1 MAISTNPLAWLRSV
15 QPRRAIALLLLLLP
29 LTVGAQTVRDLWLSM
44 PTSLAPYLSTSLRT
58 QCLDFYDMHTDAQT
72 DNALKGKSRID
83 TLTSTFLAATL
94 SKAHTLQM
102 KLLPASGSGSGSGS
116 ASASASGSGSAL
128 GSSLG
133 SGSGSSMGSASSMV
147 SASGSSI
154 GSCSSLVSASSMV
167 SASGSSIGSGSS
179 LVSAS
184 GLGSSLGSGSSLVSA
199 SGSSLGSGS
208 ASSSSLSSCDSVLCV
223 VRSWD
228 GPKRDSE
235 VQLFDRQWK
244 PLQAPLTFSA
254 DSFVCRPDTMS
265 EERFSRLVALL
276 DPIMFSVSLSPAEN
290 VLLVKLSPVVPN
302 PEDEKAIEQILVQR
316 KLKWDGKTFK

>member
-44 PTSLAPYLSTSLRT
+44 PPSFAPYLSTSLRT

-102 KLLPASGSGSGSGS
+102 KLLPASGSG
-116 ASASASGSGSAL
+116 L
-128 GSSLG
+128 GSSMVLG
-133 SGSGSSMGSASSMV
+133 
-147 SASGSSI
+147 
-154 GSCSSLVSASSMV
+154 
-167 SASGSSIGSGSS
+167 
-179 LVSAS
+179 
-184 GLGSSLGSGSSLVSA
+184 
-199 SGSSLGSGS
+199 
-208 ASSSSLSSCDSVLCV
+208 SSSSLSSCDSVLCV

-244 PLQAPLTFSA
+244 PLQAPFTFSA

-265 EERFSRLVALL
+265 EERFSRLVAML

-302 PEDEKAIEQILVQR
+302 PEEEKAIEQILVQR

>member
-44 PTSLAPYLSTSLRT
+44 PPSLAPYLSTSLRT

-102 KLLPASGSGSGSGS
+102 KLLPASGSGS
-116 ASASASGSGSAL
+116 ASASASGSGS
-128 GSSLG
+128 
-133 SGSGSSMGSASSMV
+133 SMV
-147 SASGSSI
+147 SASG
-154 GSCSSLVSASSMV
+154 
-167 SASGSSIGSGSS
+167 
-179 LVSAS
+179 
-184 GLGSSLGSGSSLVSA
+184 
-199 SGSSLGSGS
+199 
-208 ASSSSLSSCDSVLCV
+208 SSSSLSSCDSVLCV

-244 PLQAPLTFSA
+244 PLQVPLTFSA

-265 EERFSRLVALL
+265 EERFSRLVAML

-316 KLKWDGKTFK
+316 KLKWNGKTFK

>member
-44 PTSLAPYLSTSLRT
+44 PPSLAPYLSTSLRT

-133 SGSGSSMGSASSMV
+133 SGSGSS
-147 SASGSSI
+147 
-154 GSCSSLVSASSMV
+154 
-167 SASGSSIGSGSS
+167 IGSGSS
-179 LVSAS
+179 M
-184 GLGSSLGSGSSLVSA
+184 VSA

-244 PLQAPLTFSA
+244 PLQSPLTFSA

>member
-44 PTSLAPYLSTSLRT
+44 PPSLAPYLSTSLRT

-102 KLLPASGSGSGSGS
+102 KLLPASGSGLGS
-116 ASASASGSGSAL
+116 ASASVSGSGSAL
-128 GSSLG
+128 GASLG
-133 SGSGSSMGSASSMV
+133 SGS
-147 SASGSSI
+147 
-154 GSCSSLVSASSMV
+154 SL
-167 SASGSSIGSGSS
+167 G
-179 LVSAS
+179 SAS
-184 GLGSSLGSGSSLVSA
+184 GLGSSLGSGSSIGSA
-199 SGSSLGSGS
+199 SSMVSGS
-208 ASSSSLSSCDSVLCV
+208 VSSSSLSSCDSVLCV

-244 PLQAPLTFSA
+244 PLQAPFTFSA

-316 KLKWDGKTFK
+316 KLKWNGKTFK

>member
-44 PTSLAPYLSTSLRT
+44 PPSLAPYLSTSLRT

-102 KLLPASGSGSGSGS
+102 KLLPASGSGSGS
-116 ASASASGSGSAL
+116 ASASASGSGS
-128 GSSLG
+128 
-133 SGSGSSMGSASSMV
+133 SMV
-147 SASGSSI
+147 SASG
-154 GSCSSLVSASSMV
+154 
-167 SASGSSIGSGSS
+167 
-179 LVSAS
+179 
-184 GLGSSLGSGSSLVSA
+184 
-199 SGSSLGSGS
+199 
-208 ASSSSLSSCDSVLCV
+208 SSSSLSSCDSVLCV

-265 EERFSRLVALL
+265 EERFSRLVAML
-276 DPIMFSVSLSPAEN
+276 DPIMFSVSLSPVEN

-302 PEDEKAIEQILVQR
+302 PDDEKAIEQILVQR

>member
-1 MAISTNPLAWLRSV
+1 MAISTNPLAWLRRV

-44 PTSLAPYLSTSLRT
+44 PPSLAPYLSTSLRT

-102 KLLPASGSGSGSGS
+102 KLLPASGSGLGS

-133 SGSGSSMGSASSMV
+133 SASGSSMG
-147 SASGSSI
+147 
-154 GSCSSLVSASSMV
+154 SASSMV

-290 VLLVKLSPVVPN
+290 VLLVKISPVVPN
-302 PEDEKAIEQILVQR
+302 PDDEKAIEQILVQR

>member
-1 MAISTNPLAWLRSV
+1 MVISTNPLAWLRSV

-44 PTSLAPYLSTSLRT
+44 PPSLAPYLSTSLRT

-147 SASGSSI
+147 SASDSSI
-154 GSCSSLVSASSMV
+154 
-167 SASGSSIGSGSS
+167 
-179 LVSAS
+179 
-184 GLGSSLGSGSSLVSA
+184 GSGSSLVSA
-199 SGSSLGSGS
+199 SGSSLGSG
-208 ASSSSLSSCDSVLCV
+208 SSSSLSSCDSVLCV

>member
-44 PTSLAPYLSTSLRT
+44 PPSLAPYLSTSLRT

-102 KLLPASGSGSGSGS
+102 KLLPASGSGSGS

-133 SGSGSSMGSASSMV
+133 SASGSGSSMGSASSMV

-154 GSCSSLVSASSMV
+154 GSGSSLVSGSSMV
-167 SASGSSIGSGSS
+167 SASGSSIG
-179 LVSAS
+179 
-184 GLGSSLGSGSSLVSA
+184 

-302 PEDEKAIEQILVQR
+302 PDDEKAIEQILVQR

>member
-44 PTSLAPYLSTSLRT
+44 PPSLAPYLSTSLRT

-102 KLLPASGSGSGSGS
+102 KLLPASGSGLG
-116 ASASASGSGSAL
+116 AASASGSGSAL

-133 SGSGSSMGSASSMV
+133 SGSGSSMGSASSKV
-147 SASGSSI
+147 S
-154 GSCSSLVSASSMV
+154 
-167 SASGSSIGSGSS
+167 GSGSS
-179 LVSAS
+179 
-184 GLGSSLGSGSSLVSA
+184 SL
-199 SGSSLGSGS
+199 
-208 ASSSSLSSCDSVLCV
+208 LSSCDSVLCV

-276 DPIMFSVSLSPAEN
+276 DPIMFSVSLSPTEN

>member
-44 PTSLAPYLSTSLRT
+44 PPSLAPYLSTSLRT

-102 KLLPASGSGSGSGS
+102 KLLPASGSGSGS
-116 ASASASGSGSAL
+116 ASG
-128 GSSLG
+128 
-133 SGSGSSMGSASSMV
+133 
-147 SASGSSI
+147 
-154 GSCSSLVSASSMV
+154 
-167 SASGSSIGSGSS
+167 
-179 LVSAS
+179 SAS
-184 GLGSSLGSGSSLVSA
+184 GLGSSMVSGSG
-199 SGSSLGSGS
+199 
-208 ASSSSLSSCDSVLCV
+208 SSSSLSSCDSVLCV

-302 PEDEKAIEQILVQR
+302 PEDDKAIEQILVQR

>member
-44 PTSLAPYLSTSLRT
+44 PPSFAPYLSTSLRT

-102 KLLPASGSGSGSGS
+102 KLLPASGSGSGS

-133 SGSGSSMGSASSMV
+133 SASGSSMG
-147 SASGSSI
+147 
-154 GSCSSLVSASSMV
+154 
-167 SASGSSIGSGSS
+167 
-179 LVSAS
+179 SAS
-184 GLGSSLGSGSSLVSA
+184 GLGSSLGSGSVSSIGSASSLVS
-199 SGSSLGSGS
+199 GSV
-208 ASSSSLSSCDSVLCV
+208 SSSSLSSCDSVLCV

-265 EERFSRLVALL
+265 EERFSRLVAML

>member
-15 QPRRAIALLLLLLP
+15 QPRRAIAFLLLLLP

-44 PTSLAPYLSTSLRT
+44 PPSLAPYLSTSLRT

-102 KLLPASGSGSGSGS
+102 KLLPASGSGSGS
-116 ASASASGSGSAL
+116 ASG
-128 GSSLG
+128 
-133 SGSGSSMGSASSMV
+133 
-147 SASGSSI
+147 
-154 GSCSSLVSASSMV
+154 
-167 SASGSSIGSGSS
+167 
-179 LVSAS
+179 SAS
-184 GLGSSLGSGSSLVSA
+184 GLGSSMVSGSG
-199 SGSSLGSGS
+199 
-208 ASSSSLSSCDSVLCV
+208 SSSSLSSCDSVLCV

-265 EERFSRLVALL
+265 EERFSRLVAML

-290 VLLVKLSPVVPN
+290 VLLVKLSPIVPN

>member
-1 MAISTNPLAWLRSV
+1 MAISTNLLAWLRSV
-15 QPRRAIALLLLLLP
+15 KPRRAMALLLLLP

-44 PTSLAPYLSTSLRT
+44 PPSLAPYLSTSLRT

-102 KLLPASGSGSGSGS
+102 KLLPASGSDSGS
-116 ASASASGSGSAL
+116 ATASAPGSGSAL
-128 GSSLG
+128 GSSI
-133 SGSGSSMGSASSMV
+133 GSSSSMV
-147 SASGSSI
+147 S
-154 GSCSSLVSASSMV
+154 
-167 SASGSSIGSGSS
+167 GSG
-179 LVSAS
+179 
-184 GLGSSLGSGSSLVSA
+184 
-199 SGSSLGSGS
+199 
-208 ASSSSLSSCDSVLCV
+208 SSSSLSSCDSVLCV

>member
-44 PTSLAPYLSTSLRT
+44 PPSLAPYLSTSLRT

-133 SGSGSSMGSASSMV
+133 SASGSSIGSASSMV

-154 GSCSSLVSASSMV
+154 G
-167 SASGSSIGSGSS
+167 
-179 LVSAS
+179 
-184 GLGSSLGSGSSLVSA
+184 

>member
-44 PTSLAPYLSTSLRT
+44 PPSLAPYLSTSLRT

-102 KLLPASGSGSGSGS
+102 KLLPASGSGSGS
-116 ASASASGSGSAL
+116 ASG
-128 GSSLG
+128 
-133 SGSGSSMGSASSMV
+133 
-147 SASGSSI
+147 
-154 GSCSSLVSASSMV
+154 
-167 SASGSSIGSGSS
+167 
-179 LVSAS
+179 SAS
-184 GLGSSLGSGSSLVSA
+184 GLGSSMVSGSG
-199 SGSSLGSGS
+199 
-208 ASSSSLSSCDSVLCV
+208 SSSSLSSCDSVLCV

-265 EERFSRLVALL
+265 EERFSRLVAML

>member
-44 PTSLAPYLSTSLRT
+44 PPSLAPYLSTSLRT

-102 KLLPASGSGSGSGS
+102 KLLPASGSGLGA

-128 GSSLG
+128 GASLG
-133 SGSGSSMGSASSMV
+133 SSMVSGSGSS
-147 SASGSSI
+147 I
-154 GSCSSLVSASSMV
+154 G
-167 SASGSSIGSGSS
+167 
-179 LVSAS
+179 SAS
-184 GLGSSLGSGSSLVSA
+184 GLGSSLGSGSSIGSA
-199 SGSSLGSGS
+199 SSMVSGS
-208 ASSSSLSSCDSVLCV
+208 VSSSSLSSCDSVLCV

-265 EERFSRLVALL
+265 EERFSRLVAML

>member
-15 QPRRAIALLLLLLP
+15 QPRRAIALLLLLP

-44 PTSLAPYLSTSLRT
+44 PPSLAPYLSTSLRT

-102 KLLPASGSGSGSGS
+102 KLLPASGSG
-116 ASASASGSGSAL
+116 L

-133 SGSGSSMGSASSMV
+133 SGSG
-147 SASGSSI
+147 
-154 GSCSSLVSASSMV
+154 
-167 SASGSSIGSGSS
+167 
-179 LVSAS
+179 
-184 GLGSSLGSGSSLVSA
+184 
-199 SGSSLGSGS
+199 
-208 ASSSSLSSCDSVLCV
+208 SSSSLSSCDSVLCV

>member
-44 PTSLAPYLSTSLRT
+44 PPSLAPYLNTSLRT

-102 KLLPASGSGSGSGS
+102 KLLPASGSGSGS
-116 ASASASGSGSAL
+116 ASG
-128 GSSLG
+128 
-133 SGSGSSMGSASSMV
+133 
-147 SASGSSI
+147 
-154 GSCSSLVSASSMV
+154 
-167 SASGSSIGSGSS
+167 
-179 LVSAS
+179 SAS
-184 GLGSSLGSGSSLVSA
+184 GLGSSMVSGSG
-199 SGSSLGSGS
+199 
-208 ASSSSLSSCDSVLCV
+208 SSSSLSSCDSVLCV

-265 EERFSRLVALL
+265 EERFSRLVAML

-290 VLLVKLSPVVPN
+290 VLLVKLSPIVPN

-316 KLKWDGKTFK
+316 KLKWNGKTFK

>member
-44 PTSLAPYLSTSLRT
+44 PPSLAPYLSTSLRT

-102 KLLPASGSGSGSGS
+102 KLLPASGSGSGS

-133 SGSGSSMGSASSMV
+133 SASGSSMGSASSMV
-147 SASGSSI
+147 SASGSS
-154 GSCSSLVSASSMV
+154 M
-167 SASGSSIGSGSS
+167 
-179 LVSAS
+179 
-184 GLGSSLGSGSSLVSA
+184 GSGSSLVSA

-302 PEDEKAIEQILVQR
+302 PDDEKAIEQILVQR

>member
-44 PTSLAPYLSTSLRT
+44 PPSLAPYLSTSLRT

-102 KLLPASGSGSGSGS
+102 KLLPASGSGLGSGS

-133 SGSGSSMGSASSMV
+133 SGSGSSMGSASSM
-147 SASGSSI
+147 
-154 GSCSSLVSASSMV
+154 
-167 SASGSSIGSGSS
+167 
-179 LVSAS
+179 VSAS

>member
-1 MAISTNPLAWLRSV
+1 M
-15 QPRRAIALLLLLLP
+15 
-29 LTVGAQTVRDLWLSM
+29 
-44 PTSLAPYLSTSLRT
+44 
-58 QCLDFYDMHTDAQT
+58 
-72 DNALKGKSRID
+72 
-83 TLTSTFLAATL
+83 
-94 SKAHTLQM
+94 
-102 KLLPASGSGSGSGS
+102 
-116 ASASASGSGSAL
+116 
-128 GSSLG
+128 
-133 SGSGSSMGSASSMV
+133 
-147 SASGSSI
+147 
-154 GSCSSLVSASSMV
+154 
-167 SASGSSIGSGSS
+167 
-179 LVSAS
+179 
-184 GLGSSLGSGSSLVSA
+184 
-199 SGSSLGSGS
+199 
-208 ASSSSLSSCDSVLCV
+208 LCV

-302 PEDEKAIEQILVQR
+302 PDDEKAIEQILVQR

>member
-44 PTSLAPYLSTSLRT
+44 PPSLAPYLSTSLRT

-102 KLLPASGSGSGSGS
+102 KLLPASGSGLGS

-133 SGSGSSMGSASSMV
+133 SGSGSSLGSASSK
-147 SASGSSI
+147 
-154 GSCSSLVSASSMV
+154 V

-179 LVSAS
+179 L
-184 GLGSSLGSGSSLVSA
+184 A

-302 PEDEKAIEQILVQR
+302 PDDEKAIEQILVQR

>member
-1 MAISTNPLAWLRSV
+1 MAKSTNPLAWLRSV

-44 PTSLAPYLSTSLRT
+44 PPSLAPYLSTSLRT

-133 SGSGSSMGSASSMV
+133 SGSGSSMVSASSMVSGSGSSMGSASSMV
-147 SASGSSI
+147 SASGSS
-154 GSCSSLVSASSMV
+154 M
-167 SASGSSIGSGSS
+167 
-179 LVSAS
+179 
-184 GLGSSLGSGSSLVSA
+184 GSGSSLVSA

>member
-15 QPRRAIALLLLLLP
+15 QPRRAIAFLLLLLP

-44 PTSLAPYLSTSLRT
+44 PPSLAPYLSTSLRT

-102 KLLPASGSGSGSGS
+102 KLLPASGSGLGA

-128 GSSLG
+128 GASLC
-133 SGSGSSMGSASSMV
+133 SGSGSSMGSGSGLGSSMV

-154 GSCSSLVSASSMV
+154 GSASGLGSSL
-167 SASGSSIGSGSS
+167 ASGSSIGSASS
-179 LVSAS
+179 MV
-184 GLGSSLGSGSSLVSA
+184 SGSV
-199 SGSSLGSGS
+199 
-208 ASSSSLSSCDSVLCV
+208 SSSSLSSCDSVLCV

-265 EERFSRLVALL
+265 EERFSRLVAML

>member
-29 LTVGAQTVRDLWLSM
+29 LTVGAQTVRDMWLSM
-44 PTSLAPYLSTSLRT
+44 PPSLAPYLSTSLRT

-102 KLLPASGSGSGSGS
+102 KLLPASGSGSGS
-116 ASASASGSGSAL
+116 A
-128 GSSLG
+128 
-133 SGSGSSMGSASSMV
+133 SASSMV
-147 SASGSSI
+147 S
-154 GSCSSLVSASSMV
+154 
-167 SASGSSIGSGSS
+167 GSG
-179 LVSAS
+179 
-184 GLGSSLGSGSSLVSA
+184 
-199 SGSSLGSGS
+199 
-208 ASSSSLSSCDSVLCV
+208 SSSSLSSCDSVLCV

-290 VLLVKLSPVVPN
+290 VLLVKLSPIVPN

>member
-102 KLLPASGSGSGSGS
+102 KLLPASGSGLGS

-154 GSCSSLVSASSMV
+154 GS
-167 SASGSSIGSGSS
+167 GSS

-184 GLGSSLGSGSSLVSA
+184 GL
-199 SGSSLGSGS
+199 GSSLGSGS

>member
-44 PTSLAPYLSTSLRT
+44 PPSLAPYLSTSLRT

-102 KLLPASGSGSGSGS
+102 KLLPASGSGSGS

-133 SGSGSSMGSASSMV
+133 SASGSSMG
-147 SASGSSI
+147 
-154 GSCSSLVSASSMV
+154 SASSMV

-184 GLGSSLGSGSSLVSA
+184 GSSLGSG
-199 SGSSLGSGS
+199 
-208 ASSSSLSSCDSVLCV
+208 SSSSLSSCDSVLCV

>member
-1 MAISTNPLAWLRSV
+1 
-15 QPRRAIALLLLLLP
+15 
-29 LTVGAQTVRDLWLSM
+29 
-44 PTSLAPYLSTSLRT
+44 
-58 QCLDFYDMHTDAQT
+58 
-72 DNALKGKSRID
+72 
-83 TLTSTFLAATL
+83 
-94 SKAHTLQM
+94 M
-102 KLLPASGSGSGSGS
+102 KLLPASGSGSGS

-128 GSSLG
+128 GSSM
-133 SGSGSSMGSASSMV
+133 GSGSSLV

-154 GSCSSLVSASSMV
+154 GS
-167 SASGSSIGSGSS
+167 ASGSSIG
-179 LVSAS
+179 SAS
-184 GLGSSLGSGSSLVSA
+184 GLGSSLGSGSGSSIGSA
-199 SGSSLGSGS
+199 SSMVSGSG
-208 ASSSSLSSCDSVLCV
+208 SSSSLSSCDSVLCV

-302 PEDEKAIEQILVQR
+302 PDDEKAIEQILVQR

>member
-44 PTSLAPYLSTSLRT
+44 PPSLAPYLSTSLRT

-102 KLLPASGSGSGSGS
+102 KLLPASGSGSGS

-133 SGSGSSMGSASSMV
+133 SASGSSIGSASSMV
-147 SASGSSI
+147 SASGSSL
-154 GSCSSLVSASSMV
+154 GSGSSLVSGSSMV
-167 SASGSSIGSGSS
+167 SASGSSIG
-179 LVSAS
+179 
-184 GLGSSLGSGSSLVSA
+184 

-302 PEDEKAIEQILVQR
+302 PDDEKAIEQILVQR

>member
-15 QPRRAIALLLLLLP
+15 QPCRAIALLLLLLP

-44 PTSLAPYLSTSLRT
+44 PPSLAPYLSTSLRT

-102 KLLPASGSGSGSGS
+102 KLLPASGSGLGS

-147 SASGSSI
+147 SASGSS
-154 GSCSSLVSASSMV
+154 MV
-167 SASGSSIGSGSS
+167 SASGSSLG
-179 LVSAS
+179 SAS
-184 GLGSSLGSGSSLVSA
+184 GLGSSLGSGS
-199 SGSSLGSGS
+199 G
-208 ASSSSLSSCDSVLCV
+208 SSSSLSSCDSVLCV

-302 PEDEKAIEQILVQR
+302 PDDEKAIEQILVQR
-316 KLKWDGKTFK
+316 KLKWNGKTFK

>member
-44 PTSLAPYLSTSLRT
+44 PPSFAPYLSTSLRT

-102 KLLPASGSGSGSGS
+102 KLLPASGSGLG
-116 ASASASGSGSAL
+116 AASASGSGSAS

-133 SGSGSSMGSASSMV
+133 SASGSSMGSASSMV
-147 SASGSSI
+147 S
-154 GSCSSLVSASSMV
+154 
-167 SASGSSIGSGSS
+167 GSG
-179 LVSAS
+179 
-184 GLGSSLGSGSSLVSA
+184 
-199 SGSSLGSGS
+199 
-208 ASSSSLSSCDSVLCV
+208 SSSSLSSCDSVLCV

-244 PLQAPLTFSA
+244 PLQAPFTFSA

-302 PEDEKAIEQILVQR
+302 PDEEKAIEQILVQR

>member
-44 PTSLAPYLSTSLRT
+44 PPSLAPYLSTSLRT

-102 KLLPASGSGSGSGS
+102 KLLPASGSGSGS
-116 ASASASGSGSAL
+116 ASASASGSGS

-133 SGSGSSMGSASSMV
+133 

-154 GSCSSLVSASSMV
+154 G
-167 SASGSSIGSGSS
+167 
-179 LVSAS
+179 SAS
-184 GLGSSLGSGSSLVSA
+184 GLGSSLGSGSSIGSA
-199 SGSSLGSGS
+199 SSMVSGSG
-208 ASSSSLSSCDSVLCV
+208 SSSSLSSCDSVLCV

-302 PEDEKAIEQILVQR
+302 PDDEKAIEQILVQR

>member
-44 PTSLAPYLSTSLRT
+44 PPSLAPYLSTSLRT

-102 KLLPASGSGSGSGS
+102 KLLPAAGSGSGS

-133 SGSGSSMGSASSMV
+133 SA
-147 SASGSSI
+147 
-154 GSCSSLVSASSMV
+154 
-167 SASGSSIGSGSS
+167 
-179 LVSAS
+179 
-184 GLGSSLGSGSSLVSA
+184 SSLVSA
-199 SGSSLGSGS
+199 SGSSLSSASGLGSSIGS
-208 ASSSSLSSCDSVLCV
+208 ASGLGSSMVSASGSSSSLSSCDSVLCV

-265 EERFSRLVALL
+265 EERFSRLVAML

-302 PEDEKAIEQILVQR
+302 PDDEKAIEQILVQR

>member
-1 MAISTNPLAWLRSV
+1 MAISTNLLAWLRSV
-15 QPRRAIALLLLLLP
+15 KPRRAMALLLLLLP

-44 PTSLAPYLSTSLRT
+44 PPSFVPYLSTSLRT

-102 KLLPASGSGSGSGS
+102 KLLPASGSGSGS
-116 ASASASGSGSAL
+116 A
-128 GSSLG
+128 
-133 SGSGSSMGSASSMV
+133 SASSMV
-147 SASGSSI
+147 S
-154 GSCSSLVSASSMV
+154 
-167 SASGSSIGSGSS
+167 GSG
-179 LVSAS
+179 
-184 GLGSSLGSGSSLVSA
+184 
-199 SGSSLGSGS
+199 
-208 ASSSSLSSCDSVLCV
+208 SSSSLSSCDSVLCV

-276 DPIMFSVSLSPAEN
+276 DPIMLSVSLSPAEN
-290 VLLVKLSPVVPN
+290 VLLVKLSPIVPN

>member
-15 QPRRAIALLLLLLP
+15 QPRRAIAFLLLLLP

-44 PTSLAPYLSTSLRT
+44 PPSLAPYLSTSLRT

-102 KLLPASGSGSGSGS
+102 KLLPASGSGLGA

-128 GSSLG
+128 GASLG
-133 SGSGSSMGSASSMV
+133 

-154 GSCSSLVSASSMV
+154 G
-167 SASGSSIGSGSS
+167 
-179 LVSAS
+179 SAS
-184 GLGSSLGSGSSLVSA
+184 GLGSSLGSGS
-199 SGSSLGSGS
+199 G
-208 ASSSSLSSCDSVLCV
+208 SSSSLSSCDSVLCV

-265 EERFSRLVALL
+265 EERFSRLVAML

-302 PEDEKAIEQILVQR
+302 PEDEKVIEQILVQR

>member
-44 PTSLAPYLSTSLRT
+44 PPSLAPYLSTSLRT

-102 KLLPASGSGSGSGS
+102 KLLPASGSGLGS

-154 GSCSSLVSASSMV
+154 GSGSSMV
-167 SASGSSIGSGSS
+167 SASGSSM
-179 LVSAS
+179 
-184 GLGSSLGSGSSLVSA
+184 GSGSSLVSA

-244 PLQAPLTFSA
+244 PLQTPLTFSA

>member
-1 MAISTNPLAWLRSV
+1 MAISTNPLTWLRSV

-44 PTSLAPYLSTSLRT
+44 PPSLAPYLSTSLRT

-102 KLLPASGSGSGSGS
+102 KLLPASGSGSGS
-116 ASASASGSGSAL
+116 ASASV
-128 GSSLG
+128 
-133 SGSGSSMGSASSMV
+133 SGSGSSIGSASSMV
-147 SASGSSI
+147 PG
-154 GSCSSLVSASSMV
+154 
-167 SASGSSIGSGSS
+167 
-179 LVSAS
+179 
-184 GLGSSLGSGSSLVSA
+184 
-199 SGSSLGSGS
+199 
-208 ASSSSLSSCDSVLCV
+208 SSSSLSSCDSVLCV

>member
-44 PTSLAPYLSTSLRT
+44 PPSFVPYLSTSLRT

-102 KLLPASGSGSGSGS
+102 KLLPAAGSGSGS

-133 SGSGSSMGSASSMV
+133 SA
-147 SASGSSI
+147 
-154 GSCSSLVSASSMV
+154 
-167 SASGSSIGSGSS
+167 
-179 LVSAS
+179 
-184 GLGSSLGSGSSLVSA
+184 SSLVSA
-199 SGSSLGSGS
+199 SGSSLSSASGLGSSMVS
-208 ASSSSLSSCDSVLCV
+208 ASGSSSSLSSCDSVLCV

-265 EERFSRLVALL
+265 EERFSRLVAML

>member
-44 PTSLAPYLSTSLRT
+44 PPSLAPYLSTSLRT

-102 KLLPASGSGSGSGS
+102 KLLPASGSGLGAG
-116 ASASASGSGSAL
+116 SASASGSGSAL
-128 GSSLG
+128 GASLC
-133 SGSGSSMGSASSMV
+133 SGSGSSMGSGSGLGSSMV

-154 GSCSSLVSASSMV
+154 GSASSMV
-167 SASGSSIGSGSS
+167 SGS
-179 LVSAS
+179 V
-184 GLGSSLGSGSSLVSA
+184 
-199 SGSSLGSGS
+199 
-208 ASSSSLSSCDSVLCV
+208 SSSSLSSCDSVLCV

-244 PLQAPLTFSA
+244 PLQGPLTFSA